1 MPPESYFFRI
11 IEIYSYITSKFAS
24 RDQKPKVN
32 LNVMKQNLSL
42 ILIFYLTSCLSFLGL
57 AQATAPSSEMLCVGN
72 YWTEAEGKSFLEGMR
87 SSYTTPQQWKKRV
100 KEIKAHLLE
109 GADLKKFPK
118 KIALNPVLGDV
129 REFDGYTVQNV
140 AFESLP
146 GVYVTGS
153 LYRPLGK
160 SGKLPGIISPH
171 GHGTT
176 PGKVGRHHPQSQYR
190 FATLARMGAIV
201 WAYDMVGYGQM
212 GEIGWDHKHP
222 EALKLQIWNSIRGVD
237 FLIEMGAD
245 PSKIGATGESGGGTQ
260 TFILTALDDRIAVA
274 APVVM
279 VSAHFFGGCV
289 CESGMP
295 IHKGSNY
302 QTNNVEIAA
311 LAAPRP
317 LLLVSVGN
325 DWTLNTPEVEYPHL
339 QHIYSLMGKKD
350 LVENVHLPDDHHGYD
365 DNKRKAVYPFM
376 AKHLG
381 LDLSKSL
388 HPDGT
393 LNEGAVHIESQKDLY
408 AFDQNH
414 PFPETGIKHNDGVI
428 WK

>member
-1 MPPESYFFRI
+1 MKKKNLVIMMFLALVSTGAF
-11 IEIYSYITSKFAS
+11 SQQAS
-24 RDQKPKVN
+24 EQ
-32 LNVMKQNLSL
+32 SA
-42 ILIFYLTSCLSFLGL
+42 S
-57 AQATAPSSEMLCVGN
+57 MLCVGN
-72 YWTEAEGKSFLEGMR
+72 YWTEEEGKVFLEKMR
-87 SSYTTPQQWKKRV
+87 ESYTNSEEWNKRAAA
-100 KEIKAHLLE
+100 IRSHLLKAVDME
-109 GADLKKFPK
+109 TFPQK
-118 KIALNPVLGDV
+118 TPLNPLMGEV
-129 REFDGYTVQNV
+129 REYNGYTVQNI

-160 SGKLPGIISPH
+160 TGQLPGIISPH

-176 PGKVGRHHPQSQYR
+176 PGKVGRHHPQSQFR

-212 GEIGWDHKHP
+212 EEVGWEHKHP
-222 EALKLQIWNSIRGVD
+222 EALKLQIWNSIRSVD
-237 FLIEMGAD
+237 FLIAMGAD
-245 PSKIGATGESGGGTQ
+245 PSNIGATGESGGATQ
-260 TFILTALDDRIAVA
+260 TFILTALDDRIKVS

-295 IHKGSNY
+295 IHKGPGY

-317 LLLVSVGN
+317 MLLVSVGN

-381 LDLSKSL
+381 LDLSKGL

-393 LNEGAVHIESQKDLY
+393 LNEDQVVIETQQALY
-408 AFDQNH
+408 VFDETN
-414 PFPETGIKHNDGVI
+414 PFPNTGIRHNDGVV

>member
-1 MPPESYFFRI
+1 
-11 IEIYSYITSKFAS
+11 
-24 RDQKPKVN
+24 
-32 LNVMKQNLSL
+32 MKKK
-42 ILIFYLTSCLSFLGL
+42 LSFLLVLYLLYGHPFFGN
-57 AQATAPSSEMLCVGN
+57 AQDNLNPSDMLCVGN
-72 YWTEAEGKSFLEGMR
+72 YWTEEEGKAFLEKMQA
-87 SSYTTPQQWKKRV
+87 SYASPQQWKKRA
-100 KEIKAHLLE
+100 KEIKTHLLE
-109 GADLKKFPK
+109 GAGLDKFPK
-118 KIALNPVLGDV
+118 KTALNPILGEV
-129 REFDGYTVQNV
+129 RSHDGYTVQNI

-153 LYRPLGK
+153 LYRPLNQT
-160 SGKLPGIISPH
+160 GKLPGIISPH

-176 PGKVGRHHPQSQYR
+176 PGMVGRHHPQSQFR

-212 GEIGWDHKHP
+212 EEIGWEHKHP
-222 EALKLQIWNSIRGVD
+222 EAMKLQIWNSIRGVD
-237 FLIEMGAD
+237 FLIAMGAD
-245 PSKIGATGESGGGTQ
+245 PAKIGATGESGGGTQ
-260 TFILTALDDRIAVA
+260 TFMLTALDDRIAVA

-289 CESGMP
+289 CESGLP
-295 IHKGSNY
+295 VHKGKNY

-325 DWTLNTPEVEYPHL
+325 DWTLNTPEVEYPYL
-339 QHIYSLMGKKD
+339 QHIYSLLGEKN

-381 LDLSKSL
+381 LDLSKGL

-393 LNEGAVHIESQKDLY
+393 LNEGAVHIETQKMLY
-408 AFDQNH
+408 VFDQDH
-414 PFPETGIKHNDGVI
+414 PFPNTAIKHNDGVV

>member
-1 MPPESYFFRI
+1 MKRIYVSIFIFLPLFGIFFNG
-11 IEIYSYITSKFAS
+11 YPQDKKDNNT
-24 RDQKPKVN
+24 
-32 LNVMKQNLSL
+32 
-42 ILIFYLTSCLSFLGL
+42 
-57 AQATAPSSEMLCVGN
+57 MLCVGN
-72 YWTEAEGKSFLEGMR
+72 YWTEEEGLAFLQEMR
-87 SSYTTPQQWKKRV
+87 QTYTTE
-100 KEIKAHLLE
+100 KEWETRANIIKSHLLK
-109 GADLKKFPK
+109 GAGLETFPK
-118 KIALNPVLGDV
+118 KTPLNPIMGEV
-129 REFDGYTVQNV
+129 RKYDGYSVQNV

-160 SGKLPGIISPH
+160 TGKLPGIISPH

-176 PGKVGRHHPQSQYR
+176 PGMVGRHHPQAQMR

-201 WAYDMVGYGQM
+201 LGYDMVGYGQM
-212 GEIGWDHKHP
+212 EEIGWEHKHP
-222 EALKLQIWNSIRGVD
+222 EAMKLQIWNSIRGVD
-237 FLIEMGAD
+237 FLISMGAD
-245 PSKIGATGESGGGTQ
+245 PEKIGATGESGGGTQ
-260 TFILTALDDRIAVA
+260 TFILTALDDRIKVS

-279 VSAHFFGGCV
+279 VSAHFFGGCE

-295 IHKGSNY
+295 VHKGENY

-339 QHIYSLMGKKD
+339 QHIYSLLGKKN
-350 LVENVHLPDDHHGYD
+350 LVENVHLPDDRHGYD

-381 LDLSKSL
+381 LDLEKGL
-388 HPDGT
+388 HADGT
-393 LNEGAVHIESQKDLY
+393 LRENAVVVETQKALY
-408 AFDQNH
+408 IFDDKR
-414 PFPETGIKHNDGVI
+414 PFPENGVRHNDGVV
-428 WK
+428 WN

>member
-1 MPPESYFFRI
+1 MR
-11 IEIYSYITSKFAS
+11 K
-24 RDQKPKVN
+24 K
-32 LNVMKQNLSL
+32 
-42 ILIFYLTSCLSFLGL
+42 LSFLLVLYLLYGHQFFGH
-57 AQATAPSSEMLCVGN
+57 AQDNLKSSDMLCVGN
-72 YWTEAEGKSFLEGMR
+72 YWTEEEGKAFLTKMQA
-87 SSYTTPQQWKKRV
+87 SYTSPQQWKRRAQ
-100 KEIKAHLLE
+100 EIKSHLLE
-109 GADLKKFPK
+109 GAGLQKFPEK
-118 KIALNPVLGDV
+118 TALNPILGEV
-129 REFDGYTVQNV
+129 RTYDGYTVQNI

-160 SGKLPGIISPH
+160 TGQLPGIISPH

-212 GEIGWDHKHP
+212 EEVGWEHKHP

-237 FLIEMGAD
+237 FLITMGAD
-245 PSKIGATGESGGGTQ
+245 PSNIGATGESGGGTQ
-260 TFILTALDDRIAVA
+260 TFILTALDDRIKVS

-295 IHKGSNY
+295 IHKGPDY

-317 LLLVSVGN
+317 MLLVSVGN

-339 QHIYSLMGKKD
+339 QHIYSLMGQKD

-365 DNKRKAVYPFM
+365 DNKRRAVYPFM

-381 LDLSKSL
+381 LDLSKGLRS
-388 HPDGT
+388 DGS
-393 LNEGAVHIESQKDLY
+393 LNEGAVHIESQKALY
-408 AFDQNH
+408 VFDQNY
-414 PFPETGIKHNDGVI
+414 PFPDTAIKHNDGVV

>member
-1 MPPESYFFRI
+1 M
-11 IEIYSYITSKFAS
+11 
-24 RDQKPKVN
+24 
-32 LNVMKQNLSL
+32 MKQKLPL
-42 ILIFYLTSCLSFLGL
+42 ILVLYLTFWQSLPGQAQEKTLS
-57 AQATAPSSEMLCVGN
+57 SDMLCVGN
-72 YWTEAEGKSFLEGMR
+72 YWTEDEGRAFLEDKR
-87 SSYTTPQQWKKRV
+87 NSYTSAAEWEKRV
-100 KEIKAHLLE
+100 KLIKAHLHK
-109 GADLKKFPK
+109 GADLEIFPEK
-118 KIALNPVLGDV
+118 GPLNPILGKV
-129 REFDGYTVQNV
+129 RTYDGYTVQNI
-140 AFESLP
+140 AFESLS

-160 SGKLPGIISPH
+160 TGQLPGIISPH

-176 PGKVGRHHPQSQYR
+176 PGKVGRHHPQSQFR

-212 GEIGWDHKHP
+212 EEVGWEHKHP
-222 EALKLQIWNSIRGVD
+222 EALKLQIWNSIRSVD
-237 FLIEMGAD
+237 FLIAMGAD
-245 PSKIGATGESGGGTQ
+245 PSNIGATGESGGATQ
-260 TFILTALDDRIAVA
+260 TFILTALDDRIKVS

-295 IHKGSNY
+295 IHKGPGY

-317 LLLVSVGN
+317 MLLVSVGN

-381 LDLSKSL
+381 LDLSKGL

-393 LNEGAVHIESQKDLY
+393 LNEDQVVIETQQALY
-408 AFDQNH
+408 VFDETN
-414 PFPETGIKHNDGVI
+414 PFPNTGIRHNDGVV

>member
-1 MPPESYFFRI
+1 MTKKLP
-11 IEIYSYITSKFAS
+11 
-24 RDQKPKVN
+24 
-32 LNVMKQNLSL
+32 L
-42 ILIFYLTSCLSFLGL
+42 ILMFYLLFGQSFLGK
-57 AQATAPSSEMLCVGN
+57 AQTSPSSSNMLCVGN
-72 YWTEAEGKSFLEGMR
+72 YWTEEEGSAFLNEIR
-87 SSYTTPQQWKKRV
+87 ASYTTPQQWKKRA
-100 KEIKAHLLE
+100 EQIKAHLLE
-109 GADLKKFPK
+109 GAGLEKYPQKT
-118 KIALNPVLGDV
+118 ALNPLMGEE
-129 REFDGYTVQNV
+129 RQYDGYTVQNV

-160 SGKLPGIISPH
+160 NGKLPAIISPH

-176 PGKVGRHHPQSQYR
+176 PGMVGRHHPQSQYR
-190 FATLARMGAIV
+190 FATLARMGAMV

-212 GEIGWDHKHP
+212 EEIGWEHKHP

-237 FLIEMGAD
+237 FLISLGAD
-245 PSKIGATGESGGGTQ
+245 PDKIGATGESGGGTQ
-260 TFILTALDDRIAVA
+260 TFMLTALDDRIAVA

-279 VSAHFFGGCV
+279 VSAHFFGGCI
-289 CESGMP
+289 CESGLP
-295 IHKGSNY
+295 VHKGEDY

-339 QHIYSLMGKKD
+339 QHIYSLLGKKN

-381 LDLSKSL
+381 LDLSKGLNS
-388 HPDGT
+388 DGT
-393 LNEGAVHIESQKDLY
+393 LNEGAVHIETQKALY
-408 AFDQNH
+408 AFGQNQ
-414 PFPETGIKHNDGVI
+414 PFPEGAIKHNDGVV

>member
-1 MPPESYFFRI
+1 
-11 IEIYSYITSKFAS
+11 
-24 RDQKPKVN
+24 
-32 LNVMKQNLSL
+32 MKKQ
-42 ILIFYLTSCLSFLGL
+42 LSFVLVFCFSSWLSFQGQ
-57 AQATAPSSEMLCVGN
+57 AQDHSLSADMLCVGN
-72 YWTEAEGKSFLEGMR
+72 YWTEEEGRAFLEEMQK
-87 SSYTTPQQWKKRV
+87 SYTTQQQWDRRAAQ
-100 KEIKAHLLE
+100 IKAQLLKGTGFE
-109 GADLKKFPK
+109 KLPEKKP
-118 KIALNPVLGDV
+118 LNPIFGKV
-129 REFDGYTVQNV
+129 RKYEGYTVQNI

-160 SGKLPGIISPH
+160 TGPLPGIISPH

-176 PGKVGRHHPQSQYR
+176 PNMVGRHHPQSQYR

-212 GEIGWDHKHP
+212 EELGWEHKHP
-222 EALKLQIWNSIRGVD
+222 EALKLQTWNSIRSVD
-237 FLIEMGAD
+237 FLIAMGAD
-245 PSKIGATGESGGGTQ
+245 PSNIGATGESGGGTQ
-260 TFILTALDDRIAVA
+260 TFILTALDDRIKVS

-289 CESGMP
+289 CESGLP
-295 IHKGSNY
+295 IHKGPGY

-311 LAAPRP
+311 LAAPKP

-325 DWTLNTPEVEYPHL
+325 DWTLNTPQVEYPHL
-339 QHIYSLMGKKD
+339 QHIYSLMGKED

-381 LDLSKSL
+381 LDLSKGL

-393 LNEGAVHIESQKDLY
+393 LNEEPVVIETQQALY
-408 AFDQNH
+408 VFDDNH
-414 PFPETGIKHNDGVI
+414 PFPTTAIKHNDGVV
-428 WK
+428 WR